1 VIVRV
6 LTLNLWNIN
15 EPLDARLSALCSGV
29 RRLQPDVICLQ
40 EVSVHPRLGRIESEI
55 IAEQCG
61 FTHHAYSFS
70 GHRGKREEGLA
81 ILSRHPLIGSTRV
94 ALPEF
99 PGDMAR
105 QVLVCRLKIGSRSL
119 LVANTH
125 LAFPLRMTRERSA
138 QAAVALA
145 AIKDYRDRSAASSA
159 APGMIL
165 CGDFN
170 DAPDSPAIRT
180 ILDSDLALVDTFAFF
195 HPQNAGHTFS
205 LRNHYVDAPPEEEG
219 RIDYIFAGGELELDS
234 SEIVFDGS
242 NGLEIVSDHFG
253 LLCSLRLK

>member
-15 EPLDARLSALCSGV
+15 PPLDARLSALCTGV

-70 GHRGKREEGLA
+70 GHWGKREEGLA
-81 ILSRHPLIGSTRV
+81 ILSRYPFVGSTRV

-99 PGDMAR
+99 AGDMAR

-119 LVANTH
+119 LVATTH
-125 LAFPLRMTRERSA
+125 LAFPLPMTRERSS
-138 QAAVALA
+138 QAAVAVA
-145 AIKDYRDRSAASSA
+145 AIKDWRDRSAARA
-159 APGMIL
+159 VIL

-234 SEIVFDGS
+234 SEIVFDGRS
-242 NGLEIVSDHFG
+242 GLEIVSDHFG
-253 LLCSLRLK
+253 LLCDFRFK

>member
-1 VIVRV
+1 VRV
-6 LTLNLWNIN
+6 LTLNLWNIS
-15 EPLDARLSALCSGV
+15 EPLDARLSALCAGV

-40 EVSVHPRLGRIESEI
+40 EVSVHPRLGRMESEI

-70 GHRGKREEGLA
+70 GHWGKREEGLA
-81 ILSRHPLIGSTRV
+81 ILSRHPLIGSTGV

-99 PGDMAR
+99 AGDMAR
-105 QVLVCRLKIGSRSL
+105 QVFVCELKVGSRAL

-125 LAFPLRMTRERSA
+125 LAFPLQMAQERSA
-138 QAAVALA
+138 QAAVAVA
-145 AIKDYRDRSAASSA
+145 AIKDWRDQSAARA
-159 APGMIL
+159 AIL

-170 DAPDSPAIRT
+170 DVPDSPAVRT
-180 ILDSDLALVDTFAFF
+180 ILDSDLALIDTFAFF